1 MGIFSSFFS
10 PSVVPI
16 IEELKKSVVPEHIAI
31 IMDGNGRWA
40 AKRKMPRSVGHKA
53 GVEALR
59 DVVEACLELGVK
71 FLTVYSFSSENWE
84 RPQDEVN
91 FLLNLFLESLKEE
104 LEDLYSN
111 GVRVSLIGQRKTI
124 PPEILEAFEN
134 AEKKTKN
141 NKKLFFNIAFNYG
154 SRKEILSAVK
164 KVYRAAK
171 KNDIDIEK
179 LDESAFS
186 DYLFT
191 KGCPDPDLLIRTSGE
206 YRVSNFLLWQIA
218 YTEFYFVKTL
228 WPDFKRKELLKAVY
242 YYQKRSRRFG
252 RL

>member
-1 MGIFSSFFS
+1 MSLFSSFFS
-10 PSVVPI
+10 SARVPSV
-16 IEELKKSVVPEHIAI
+16 EELKKSSIPEHIAI

-40 AKRKMPRSVGHKA
+40 AKRKMPRPAGHRA
-53 GVEALR
+53 GVKALR
-59 DVVEACLELGVK
+59 DVVHECLELGVK
-71 FLTVYSFSSENWE
+71 FLTVYSFSSENWQ

-104 LEDLYSN
+104 LENLNSN

-124 PPEILEAFEN
+124 PSRILEAFEN

-154 SRKEILSAVK
+154 SRKEIVSAIK
-164 KVYRAAK
+164 KLCRAAE

-179 LDESAFS
+179 LDEKTFS
-186 DYLFT
+186 EYLFT

-228 WPDFKRKELLKAVY
+228 WPDFNGRELLKAVH

>member
-1 MGIFSSFFS
+1 LGLFSSFFS
-10 PSVVPI
+10 PVRVPNI
-16 IEELKKSVVPEHIAI
+16 KELKNNSLPEHIAI

-40 AKRKMPRSVGHKA
+40 ARKKLPRSAGHNA

-59 DVVEACLELGVK
+59 EVVNTCLELGIK
-71 FLTVYSFSSENWE
+71 FLTVYSFSSENWQ

-91 FLLNLFLESLKEE
+91 FLLNLFLESLKKELEE
-104 LEDLYSN
+104 LHSR
-111 GVRVSLIGQRKTI
+111 GVRVLLIGERKTI
-124 PPEILEAFEN
+124 PPKVLEAFEN
-134 AEKKTKN
+134 AEKKTSK

-154 SRKEILSAVK
+154 SRKEIISTVK
-164 KVYRAAK
+164 NLCRAAQ

-179 LDESAFS
+179 LDEKTFS
-186 DYLFT
+186 EYLFT

-218 YTEFYFVKTL
+218 YTEFYFTKTL
-228 WPDFKRKELLKAVY
+228 WPDFKEKELLKAVY
-242 YYQKRSRRFG
+242 YYQKRNRRFG